1 MFDTTKYF
9 PRSVDSEHPSQSESE
24 DLAPLDNP
32 VKYDMVHNLEENS
45 PYPNFLTEEAS
56 KDKGDTQDAPT
67 STPQLMIIFED
78 GDINSAL
85 HFLIESV
92 HNPFAPNAVAMVLVE
107 EKIREEIVRR
117 ILPKLHPLSEFVAEH
132 PNYLAALEKCE
143 SSNLEIIRANNTEVA
158 PPLASPIFV
167 CECNHNV
174 LGNYPTGVI
183 TFYTFRNNREA
194 IDICQRETLNFSSV
208 SIWNE
213 TLEGSYDLVVAL
225 SSSNF
230 FLNCSNVNLS
240 PISQHFEADR
250 NHVVIENAF
259 HYETLCIYNKFKIIV
274 FPVGELILSG
284 TEDSKV
290 EQSPISFLEA

>member
-9 PRSVDSEHPSQSESE
+9 PRSVDSEHPSQSESTE
-24 DLAPLDNP
+24 LAPLDNP
-32 VKYDMVHNLEENS
+32 VKYDMVHNLEGNS
-45 PYPNFLTEEAS
+45 VYSSKEDTEGIQAAAEAPS
-56 KDKGDTQDAPT
+56 

-107 EKIREEIVRR
+107 ERMREDIINR
-117 ILPKLHPLSEFVAEH
+117 ILPRLHPLSEFVAEH
-132 PNYLAALEKCE
+132 PNYLASLEKCE
-143 SSNLEIIRANNTEVA
+143 SYNHTEVA

-167 CECNHNV
+167 CECNHDV

-194 IDICQRETLNFSSV
+194 IDICQRETLNFASV

-225 SSSNF
+225 NSSNF

-240 PISQHFEADR
+240 PISKHFEAER

-259 HYETLCIYNKFKIIV
+259 HYETICIYEKFKIIV
-274 FPVGELILSG
+274 FPIGELILAG
-284 TEDSKV
+284 TEDSKE
-290 EQSPISFLEA
+290 EQSPISFLES